1 MSAERDPGQW
11 WVRFG
16 HGVGPWE
23 VVEVDH
29 AGDDGPVMKRQGVS
43 GRLRLDQPACEWGP
57 YIGTGPRKDG
67 A

>member
-16 HGVGPWE
+16 HGV
-23 VVEVDH
+23 
-29 AGDDGPVMKRQGVS
+29 
-43 GRLRLDQPACEWGP
+43 DQPACEWGP